1 MALERAKQFKVLLS
15 DEEVGKL
22 EHLADERSMT
32 ASDLLRFLLHREH
45 AAAAVP
51 PFERDRVLAQAVKEQ
66 LQQPDSRPASVFAMK
81 K

>member
-1 MALERAKQFKVLLS
+1 MARERAKQFKVLLS
-15 DEEVGKL
+15 EDEVGKL
-22 EHLADERSMT
+22 DHLAEERSMT

-51 PFERDRVLAQAVKEQ
+51 PFERDRVLAQAVRDQ
-66 LQQPDSRPASVFAMK
+66 FQPDSIPASKLAIK